1 MRFMKENENAPVDLC
16 LEVLRCLDGH
26 GLDNLVLVG
35 SWCTFFYNRYFEG
48 AARLSALRTRDMDFL
63 VRQRQRG
70 KFNVNLVSLLEPLGF
85 LPDYRAEGCVSLSH
99 PALIIDFLVE
109 ERGKGSESAV
119 PVPALGLRAQPLRFL
134 NILARDTIVVNYEGI
149 DLCMPHPAAFVLHK
163 LIVSGRRPKPD
174 KALKDLT
181 QALELADALIGLG
194 RAEELRSRFK
204 GMPVGWRKLVLGA
217 VKAAKRPDLENLLA
231 PK

>member
-1 MRFMKENENAPVDLC
+1 MKENENAPVDLC

-35 SWCTFFYNRYFEG
+35 SWCTYFYNRYFEG

-70 KFNVNLVSLLEPLGF
+70 KFNVDLVSLLEPLGF

-109 ERGKGSESAV
+109 ERGKGSETAI
-119 PVPALGLRAQPLRFL
+119 PVPAIGVRAQPLRFL
-134 NILARDTIVVNYEGI
+134 NILASDTIVVNYEGI
-149 DLCMPHPAAFVLHK
+149 DLRVPHPAAFVLHK
-163 LIVSGRRPKPD
+163 LIISGRRPKPE
-174 KALKDLT
+174 KARKDMA
-181 QALELADALIGLG
+181 QALELADALEKLG
-194 RAEELRSRFK
+194 RGDELRTRFK
-204 GMPVGWRKLVLGA
+204 GMPAGWRKLVLGA
-217 VKAAKRPDLENLLA
+217 LKTAERPDIEALLA
-231 PK
+231 Q